1 MLIEY
6 WDTVARLQERLTQNK
21 GVESASV
28 PNKIIK
34 VAIINKTEMTTWK
47 FKIVHHLSRDVQS

>member
-28 PNKIIK
+28 PNKINKSSNHKQNRNDDLK
-34 VAIINKTEMTTWK
+34 V
-47 FKIVHHLSRDVQS
+47 